1 MDDLEQKYQK
11 KTPIEHILLRPDAYI
26 GSAKAIEKEIYTF
39 DAKKQKIVFQ

>member
-39 DAKKQKIVFQ
+39 DPKKQKIVFQ